1 MLVKT
6 RMLSFGGL
14 AAGASLAVP
23 FWLAAAAG
31 AGFFPF
37 AASYTSYCK
46 YRCWSGVKTC
56 VMLGTSSIW
65 SRMSGFAPFFLFVTG
80 ARRLLSTTR
89 SEEHTSE
96 LQSQSNLVCRLL
108 LET

>member
-31 AGFFPF
+31 AGSFPLPHHTLRT
-37 AASYTSYCK
+37 ASTDAG
-46 YRCWSGVKTC
+46 R
-56 VMLGTSSIW
+56 
-65 SRMSGFAPFFLFVTG
+65 
-80 ARRLLSTTR
+80 
-89 SEEHTSE
+89 E
-96 LQSQSNLVCRLL
+96 
-108 LET
+108 